1 MRIDFVQLRGRSALL
16 AACQCAAPEA
26 LLRSAERDA
35 QMLEQESA
43 AWGQALGCLL
53 RACVRAMRPRA
64 GEPDLFATAA
74 ARLEAADLGVFAA
87 AARYRQSERAGGD
100 EGRRLQDEAVAW
112 LADQGVRDPLRMIRS

>member
-1 MRIDFVQLRGRSALL
+1 
-16 AACQCAAPEA
+16 
-26 LLRSAERDA
+26 
-35 QMLEQESA
+35 MLEQESA

-87 AARYRQSERAGGD
+87 AARYRQGERTEGD
-100 EGRRLQDEAVAW
+100 EGQRLRDEALAW
-112 LADQGVRDPLRMIRS
+112 LAGQGVRDPLRMIRSHAPTPTRNEWASVPAPASEGPHNDEVRQTGDRKPT